1 MVIKQIF
8 DEISST
14 SGNNAKIDILKKY
27 SDNELLRRVLY
38 MANSK
43 RIKFYIKRVPD
54 YVFDEIQW
62 TLDEGLDM
70 LMRLSNREITGQSAI
85 DALSILL
92 GNVSSDDAYI
102 IERVIEKDCK
112 IGMGSSFINKVFKGL
127 IEETPYQGCMAFD
140 IKKAKALFKGGNQ
153 VLSEV
158 KADGRYVNVIIRN
171 GEVEMESRQGEL
183 TVLGDCFLV
192 RELSSLE
199 DCVLN
204 GELIIEGFP
213 RLIANGII
221 ASIIDYK
228 LKFDSRSDVENQ
240 KKCISFIKEKGMSIE
255 DAVSRVKL
263 KVWDVIDIDEYF
275 EAKSNVKRID
285 RFNRLKSIIENTYSI
300 EIIEH
305 KIVSSYDEAMI
316 HFGEVLERGEEGTV
330 IKSLDGGWKNGK
342 HSYQLKLK
350 LEMNLDLEVIGFN
363 YGAKGTKNEN
373 VISSITCKSSCGKL
387 IANAQ
392 GLTEKLMEYVTVNQ
406 DKLLG
411 SIIEIKCN
419 GLSTNSKGGNSVF
432 YPVLSDFRDDKH
444 EANSLEECIEIQN
457 AKLGL
462 SKA

>member
-1 MVIKQIF
+1 MNIKQIF

-14 SGNNAKIDILKKY
+14 GGNNAKMDILRSY
-27 SDNELLRRVLY
+27 SDNELLKRVLY

-43 RIKFYIKRVPD
+43 RIKFYIKKVPD

-62 TLDEGLDM
+62 TLDEGLDI
-70 LMRLSNREITGQSAI
+70 LMRLANREITGQSAI
-85 DALSILL
+85 DTLSVLL

-127 IEETPYQGCMAFD
+127 IEETPYQGCMSFD
-140 IKKAKALFKGGNQ
+140 IKKAKTLFKGGNQ

-183 TVLGDCFLV
+183 TVLGDCFLT
-192 RELSSLE
+192 RELGSLN

-204 GELIIEGFP
+204 GELIIEGIS
-213 RLIANGII
+213 RLISNGII

-228 LKFDSRSDVENQ
+228 SKFHLRSNAENQ
-240 KKCISFIKEKGMSIE
+240 KKMISFIKEKGMTIE
-255 DAVSRVKL
+255 DAVSRIKL
-263 KVWDVIDIDEYF
+263 KVWDIINIDEYF
-275 EAKSNVKRID
+275 EAKSDVKRID
-285 RFNRLKSIIENTYSI
+285 RFNRLKSVIGESNSI
-300 EIIEH
+300 EVIEH
-305 KIVSSYDEAMI
+305 RIVSSYEDAMV
-316 HFGEVLERGEEGTV
+316 HFAEVLERGEEGTV

-373 VISSITCKSSCGKL
+373 VISSIACKSSCGRL
-387 IANAQ
+387 VTNAQ
-392 GLTEKLMEYVTVNQ
+392 GLTEKLMEYVTDNQ

-411 SIIEIKCN
+411 TIIEIKCN
-419 GLSTNSKGGNSVF
+419 GISTNSKGGYSVF
-432 YPVLSDFRDDKH
+432 YPSLSDFRDDKS
-444 EANSLEECIEIQN
+444 EANSLEECFEIQN
-457 AKLGL
+457 SKLGL
-462 SKA
+462 TV